1 MNESELKKR
10 KKLKNDMATKV
21 LDDGSTWIDFR
32 KLREIE
38 LGIAKSPTKAEQL
51 IRTYSTGES
60 NHSSEEGSGSDSW
73 TASDTS
79 DLGRRSRHQS
89 RSRLDELDSQYG
101 SLRPLRGERNGRS
114 ASRSGKKPMNKRS
127 LLHSFER
134 PTRNID
140 AFVSQALGIQGAS
153 ASSSSQGSSDGGS
166 CPDSG
171 LEFDYNSLPRRIK
184 NIQIE
189 SDYDQEADEFH
200 LQSSSASSIDKGA
213 LDKTKRKKTKKARFK
228 AEPQIVLSEQRINT
242 SASTG
247 RIRSTSLD
255 RSRLGGTRSMSVFSM
270 GDYSSDCRSIDGL
283 SSEIFVH
290 SDLNEYRGALVG
302 GARCKPKMR
311 LDHLRGVMTRH
322 DDMMR
327 VFNRRQRETIR
338 RVEHVFE
345 SSHRQIDTVLIDM
358 KIDMATKK
366 R

>member
-1 MNESELKKR
+1 
-10 KKLKNDMATKV
+10 MASKV

-101 SLRPLRGERNGRS
+101 SLRPLRVERNGRS
-114 ASRSGKKPMNKRS
+114 PSRAGKKPMNKRS

-140 AFVSQALGIQGAS
+140 AFVNQALGKTGSS
-153 ASSSSQGSSDGGS
+153 ASSSSQGSIDGGS

-189 SDYDQEADEFH
+189 SDYDQEADEFT
-200 LQSSSASSIDKGA
+200 LQSSSASSIDKTGA
-213 LDKTKRKKTKKARFK
+213 LDKKEKRKKTKKARFK
-228 AEPQIVLSEQRINT
+228 AEPQVLSERTIT

-247 RIRSTSLD
+247 RLRSTSLD
-255 RSRLGGTRSMSVFSM
+255 RSRLAGTRSISVFSM
-270 GDYSSDCRSIDGL
+270 GDCSSDCRSIDGL

-302 GARCKPKMR
+302 GARQKPKMR

-358 KIDMATKK
+358 KIDMTMNK
-366 R
+366 RR

>member
-1 MNESELKKR
+1 
-10 KKLKNDMATKV
+10 
-21 LDDGSTWIDFR
+21 
-32 KLREIE
+32 
-38 LGIAKSPTKAEQL
+38 
-51 IRTYSTGES
+51 
-60 NHSSEEGSGSDSW
+60 
-73 TASDTS
+73 
-79 DLGRRSRHQS
+79 
-89 RSRLDELDSQYG
+89 
-101 SLRPLRGERNGRS
+101 
-114 ASRSGKKPMNKRS
+114 MNKRS

-140 AFVSQALGIQGAS
+140 AFVSQALGIQQGGA
-153 ASSSSQGSSDGGS
+153 AGSSSSQGSSDGGS

-213 LDKTKRKKTKKARFK
+213 LDKTSKRKKTKKARFK
-228 AEPQIVLSEQRINT
+228 AEPQIVLSEQRIT
-242 SASTG
+242 ASASTG

-255 RSRLGGTRSMSVFSM
+255 RSRLGGTRSMSVFSVVAC
-270 GDYSSDCRSIDGL
+270 SSDCRSIDGL

>member
-1 MNESELKKR
+1 
-10 KKLKNDMATKV
+10 MANKV
-21 LDDGSTWIDFR
+21 LEDGTTWIDFR

-51 IRTYSTGES
+51 IRTYSTGDS
-60 NHSSEEGSGSDSW
+60 NHSSEEGSGTDSW
-73 TASDTS
+73 TTSDTS

-89 RSRLDELDSQYG
+89 KNRLDELDSQYG
-101 SLRPLRGERNGRS
+101 SLRIERQGRS
-114 ASRSGKKPMNKRS
+114 STRNKKPMNKRS

-134 PTRNID
+134 PTRNIE
-140 AFVSQALGIQGAS
+140 AFVSQALGVSGSKQG
-153 ASSSSQGSSDGGS
+153 SSSSDGG
-166 CPDSG
+166 DSG

-184 NIQIE
+184 DIQIE
-189 SDYDQEADEFH
+189 SDFDQEADEFV
-200 LQSSSASSIDKGA
+200 LQSSSASSIDKTISTGA
-213 LDKTKRKKTKKARFK
+213 LGDKTSSTKRKKTKKARFK
-228 AEPQIVLSEQRINT
+228 AEPVLNEKITPTTLT
-242 SASTG
+242 SASSG

-255 RSRLGGTRSMSVFSM
+255 RSRLGGTRSISVFSM
-270 GDYSSDCRSIDGL
+270 SGDYSSDCRSIDGI

-302 GARCKPKMR
+302 GTRCKPKMR